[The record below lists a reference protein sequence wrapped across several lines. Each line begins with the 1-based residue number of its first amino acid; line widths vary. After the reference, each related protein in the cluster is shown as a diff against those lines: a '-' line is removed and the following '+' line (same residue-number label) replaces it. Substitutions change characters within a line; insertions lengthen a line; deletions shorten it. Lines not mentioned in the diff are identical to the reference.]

1 MDHFQYC
8 DGALW
13 CENVPADQV
22 AKEHGTPAYVY
33 SRQTFVG
40 HFQRLR
46 AAFAPLDPLI
56 CYAIKSCQNIHI
68 CRMLHELGS
77 GFDVVSGGELFRA
90 MHIGADPSKI
100 VYAGVGKT
108 DDELNAA
115 LDAGIGLFNVESESE
130 LKVLGELAHARGL
143 VADAALRVNPDVDPH
158 THRYTTTGKKETK
171 FGVDLERARRVIH
184 SSADRPGVRLR
195 GIHLHIGS
203 PVHTVEPYV
212 QSVGRGVELLHQ
224 LQRDGLPTDT
234 LNIGGGYGAYYGD
247 VESASPVDYADAI
260 LPLLRNAGLRIIIEP
275 GRAIAANAGIL
286 LTRVLHVKRSG
297 DRRFIIIDASMN
309 DLIRP
314 ALYGAYHFVWPVNA
328 ANRAPTSRGPDQPF
342 DDLQLCD
349 VVGPVCE
356 SSDFI
361 AKDRLLP
368 PVQRGD
374 LLAVFGAGAY
384 ASVMASQYNSR
395 PRSPELL
402 IHDETIQLIRR
413 RETCEDLIATEEH
426 NAE

>member
-1 MDHFQYC
+1 
-8 DGALW
+8 
-13 CENVPADQV
+13 
-22 AKEHGTPAYVY
+22 
-33 SRQTFVG
+33 
-40 HFQRLR
+40 
-46 AAFAPLDPLI
+46 
-56 CYAIKSCQNIHI
+56 
-68 CRMLHELGS
+68 
-77 GFDVVSGGELFRA
+77 
-90 MHIGADPSKI
+90 
-100 VYAGVGKT
+100 
-108 DDELNAA
+108 
-115 LDAGIGLFNVESESE
+115 
-130 LKVLGELAHARGL
+130 
-143 VADAALRVNPDVDPH
+143 
-158 THRYTTTGKKETK
+158 
-171 FGVDLERARRVIH
+171 
-184 SSADRPGVRLR
+184 
-195 GIHLHIGS
+195 
-203 PVHTVEPYV
+203 
-212 QSVGRGVELLHQ
+212 
-224 LQRDGLPTDT
+224 
-234 LNIGGGYGAYYGD
+234 
-247 VESASPVDYADAI
+247 VDYADAI